1 MYLPNE
7 IWKNII
13 LYNSLTDARLIN
25 KAICFLCQDT
35 FIKNMYLITKQ
46 HKLDYYNVCNTIAF
60 YAGNI
65 YFSKNQ
71 KLFQYCIQLSLS
83 QCDNMNIKRLIYH
96 HSVDLIST
104 YNILKERDIYKKN
117 FAKEQTLKVLEQ
129 TRSSLYT
136 KSIDDIVRYYVWLKV
151 NLNIAGVM
159 MNPIQYDRNLH
170 MVYKN
175 ENFTLY
181 DQLKKY
187 IDAL

>member
-1 MYLPNE
+1 M
-7 IWKNII
+7 
-13 LYNSLTDARLIN
+13 
-25 KAICFLCQDT
+25 
-35 FIKNMYLITKQ
+35 
-46 HKLDYYNVCNTIAF
+46 
-60 YAGNI
+60 
-65 YFSKNQ
+65 
-71 KLFQYCIQLSLS
+71 
-83 QCDNMNIKRLIYH
+83 
-96 HSVDLIST
+96 
-104 YNILKERDIYKKN
+104 
-117 FAKEQTLKVLEQ
+117 LEQ